1 MRRSLFAAIL
11 GTAVSLCLV
20 AFIPE
25 ACSTV
30 PDQVKN
36 PDPGDVVMNSCTA
49 CHSLERVCASIGK
62 KDRDAWNT
70 TVTAMVGR
78 GARIQQTDLPK
89 VVDYL
94 AGLKPGSK
102 PVCK

>member
-1 MRRSLFAAIL
+1 MRGSLTAAIF
-11 GTAVSLCLV
+11 GTAFFLCLI

-36 PDPGDVVMNSCTA
+36 PGDLVMYSCTV

-62 KDRDAWNT
+62 KDTDAWNT
-70 TVTAMVGR
+70 TVTTMVGR
-78 GARIQQTDLPK
+78 GARIDQADIPK

-94 AGLKPGSK
+94 AGLKPGAK